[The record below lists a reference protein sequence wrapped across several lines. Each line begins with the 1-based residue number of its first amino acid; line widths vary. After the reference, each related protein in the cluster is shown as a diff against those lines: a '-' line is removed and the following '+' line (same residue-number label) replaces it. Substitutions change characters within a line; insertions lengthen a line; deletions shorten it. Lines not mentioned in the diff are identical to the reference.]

1 MLDESE
7 KERWTRR
14 GFLGASSAAL
24 AAGMLAAN
32 HTAGQSQDPA
42 RKAKS
47 ERSRSE
53 PVPKN
58 PALDEENLDSVNP
71 PVTDAGGVQT
81 FKYPFS
87 LAHKRLH
94 EGGWSREVT
103 VRELAVSKTIAGVD
117 MRLTPGGIR
126 ELHWHT
132 AAEWAIMLYGNA
144 RITAIDYEGKS
155 FVADVKEGELWYF
168 PQGIPHSI
176 QGLKPD
182 GAEFLLVF
190 DDGNFS
196 EYETVLLSDWMAHTP
211 REVLAK
217 NFGLNESSLA

>member
-71 PVTDAGGVQT
+71 PPTDAGGVQT

-87 LAHKRLH
+87 IAHKRLH
-94 EGGWSREVT
+94 EGGWSRTVT
-103 VRELAVSKTIAGVD
+103 SREHPPSCKPSSMPSPSRTSAC
-117 MRLTPGGIR
+117 M
-126 ELHWHT
+126 E
-132 AAEWAIMLYGNA
+132 
-144 RITAIDYEGKS
+144 
-155 FVADVKEGELWYF
+155 ADG
-168 PQGIPHSI
+168 P
-176 QGLKPD
+176 
-182 GAEFLLVF
+182 A
-190 DDGNFS
+190 
-196 EYETVLLSDWMAHTP
+196 
-211 REVLAK
+211 
-217 NFGLNESSLA
+217 SSPCANL

>member
-71 PVTDAGGVQT
+71 PPTDAGGVQT

-87 LAHKRLH
+87 IAHKRLH

-103 VRELAVSKTIAGVD
+103 VRELAVAKTD
-117 MRLTPGGIR
+117 RKSTRLNSS
-126 ELHWHT
+126 HT
-132 AAEWAIMLYGNA
+132 VISYAV
-144 RITAIDYEGKS
+144 
-155 FVADVKEGELWYF
+155 FC
-168 PQGIPHSI
+168 
-176 QGLKPD
+176 LK
-182 GAEFLLVF
+182 
-190 DDGNFS
+190 
-196 EYETVLLSDWMAHTP
+196 
-211 REVLAK
+211 K
-217 NFGLNESSLA
+217 KKKKKQK